1 MTTKSI
7 GITDDADASSGVIA
21 GGPAPLSGSAVS
33 RRLLLKAAAA
43 GTVVAGTG
51 AAFPI
56 EAAATGGQSAQKA
69 LWEIARRRGL
79 AFGSSTATWQLFED
93 APGNLT
99 LSEYAPLF
107 KREAEVLFTEDDLLW
122 YKLKPT
128 PDAELDFRYADLL
141 YDFARRNR
149 QLVFAAHLV
158 WDEGF
163 GEGWPEDYLWEL
175 DKPDAEKLLFG
186 TARAM
191 VRRYRGRTAGWIVA
205 NEVTSPI
212 NDDADELGFRT
223 NVPWYNTIGREYV
236 ARMFRLA
243 RRHDPKA
250 TLVLNE
256 FGFETTNEYGDDP
269 VLRQEA
275 ILSVID
281 TLQRQRVP
289 LDAVGIQAH
298 LLAAYWDSFD
308 PRQYRRFLKQ
318 ISDRGL
324 KILITEMDVL
334 DDGLPAAVRPR
345 DRGVADIYADYLDV
359 TLRNPAVKAL
369 MTFGLSDRYTWLQ
382 EDYPREDGAARRPL
396 PYNED
401 LNPKLALRALRREL
415 RQAPRRRP
423 LWPSRRH
430 R

>member
-7 GITDDADASSGVIA
+7 GIDGDAHPGETA
-21 GGPAPLSGSAVS
+21 GGFTPASGSALS

-43 GTVVAGTG
+43 GSLVAASG
-51 AAFPI
+51 AAVPV
-56 EAAATGGQSAQKA
+56 EALASGGHSGRSA
-69 LWEIARRRGL
+69 LWQIARHRGL
-79 AFGSSTATWQLFED
+79 VFGSSAATWQLFED
-93 APGNLT
+93 PPGNLQPT
-99 LSEYAPLF
+99 EYAALHA
-107 KREAEVLFTEDDLLW
+107 REAEIVFTEDDLLW

-128 PDAELDFRYADLL
+128 PDAPLDFTYADIL
-141 YDFARRNR
+141 YDYARRHR
-149 QLVFAAHLV
+149 QLVLAAHLV

-175 DKPDAEKLLFG
+175 DKPDAEELLFS

-212 NDDADELGFRT
+212 GDGGDRLGFRT
-223 NVPWYNTIGREYV
+223 EVPWYQTIGREYV
-236 ARMFRLA
+236 RRMFRLA
-243 RRHDPKA
+243 RRHDPHA

-256 FGFETTNEYGDDP
+256 FGFETTNEFGDDP
-269 VLRQEA
+269 VARQEA

-298 LLAAYWDSFD
+298 LVAAYWDSFN
-308 PRQYRRFLKQ
+308 PKQYRKFLHR
-318 ISDRGL
+318 IADRGL

-334 DDGLPAAVRPR
+334 DDGLPAAVGPR
-345 DRGVADIYADYLDV
+345 DRAVADIYADYLET
-359 TLRNPAVKAL
+359 TLANPAVKSL
-369 MTFGLSDRYTWLQ
+369 ITFGLSDRYTWLQ

-396 PYNED
+396 PYDED
-401 LNPKLALRALRREL
+401 LQPKPALRALRREL
-415 RQAPRRRP
+415 RTAPRRRP
-423 LWPSRRH
+423 LWRSRR

>member
-1 MTTKSI
+1 M
-7 GITDDADASSGVIA
+7 GIDGDADFGGIA
-21 GGPAPLSGSAVS
+21 DGGTPTPGAAVS

-43 GTVVAGTG
+43 GTLVAAGGGLALPT
-51 AAFPI
+51 
-56 EAAATGGQSAQKA
+56 EAVASGRPPARQA
-69 LWEIARRRGL
+69 LWEIARERGL
-79 AFGSSTATWQLFED
+79 VFGSSTSTWQLFED
-93 APGNLT
+93 PPGNLQLT
-99 LSEYAPLF
+99 EYAALF
-107 KREAEVLFTEDDLLW
+107 RKQAEIVFTEDDLLW

-128 PDAELDFRYADLL
+128 PDAPLDFRYADLL
-141 YDFARRNR
+141 YAFARRNR

-175 DKPDAEKLLFG
+175 SKPEAEKLLFD

-212 NDDADELGFRT
+212 GDGGDKLGFRT
-223 NVPWYNTIGREYV
+223 EVPWYQTIGREYV
-236 ARMFRLA
+236 RRMFRLA
-243 RRHDPKA
+243 RRYDPHA

-269 VLRQEA
+269 VARQEA
-275 ILSVID
+275 ILKVID
-281 TLQRQRVP
+281 TLQGQKVP
-289 LDAVGIQAH
+289 LDAIGIQAH
-298 LLAAYWDSFD
+298 LLAAYWDSFN
-308 PRQYRRFLKQ
+308 PRQYRKFLKR

-334 DDGLPAAVRPR
+334 DDGLPAAIKPR
-345 DRGVADIYADYLDV
+345 DAGVADIYEEYLHT
-359 TLRNPAVKAL
+359 TLANPAVKAL

-396 PYNED
+396 PYDED
-401 LNPKLALRALRREL
+401 LKGKPALQALRREL
-415 RQAPRRRP
+415 RDARYRRALWRSRRR
-423 LWPSRRH
+423 
-430 R
+430 

>member
-7 GITDDADASSGVIA
+7 GIDDDAVSGGIA
-21 GGPAPLSGSAVS
+21 GQFAPSSGSAVS

-43 GTVVAGTG
+43 GTLVAGAG
-51 AAFPI
+51 AALPV
-56 EAAATGGQSAQKA
+56 EAAAQGGQALKA
-69 LWEIARRRGL
+69 LWQIARSRGL

-93 APGNLT
+93 PPGNLK
-99 LSEYAPLF
+99 LSEYAALF
-107 KREAEVLFTEDDLLW
+107 RKQAEVLFTEDDLLW

-128 PDAELDFRYADLL
+128 PDAKLDFRYADLL

-175 DKPDAEKLLFG
+175 SKPAAEKLLFG
-186 TARAM
+186 TAEAM

-212 NDDADELGFRT
+212 GDGGDKLGFRT
-223 NVPWYNTIGREYV
+223 EVPWYQTIGREYV
-236 ARMFRLA
+236 RRMFRLA
-243 RRHDPKA
+243 RRYDPHA

-256 FGFETTNEYGDDP
+256 FGFETTNEYKDDP
-269 VLRQEA
+269 VARQRA

-281 TLQRQRVP
+281 TLQGQKVP
-289 LDAVGIQAH
+289 LDAIGIQAH

-308 PRQYRRFLKQ
+308 PKQYRRFLKQ

-334 DDGLPAAVRPR
+334 DDGLPAAIRPR
-345 DRGVADIYADYLDV
+345 DAGVADIYEEYLRT
-359 TLRNPAVKAL
+359 TLANPAVKAL

-382 EDYPREDGAARRPL
+382 EDYPRDDGRARRPL
-396 PYNED
+396 PYDSSLRGKAALSE
-401 LNPKLALRALRREL
+401 LRLALYD
-415 RQAPRRRP
+415 APRRRP
-423 LWPSRRH
+423 LWRSRH
-430 R
+430 HG